1 MGNEE
6 KGFEGLQAVKL
17 LGAFFMPSILANGGR
32 KNGSLAQEQP

>member
-17 LGAFFMPSILANGGR
+17 LGAFFMPSIFAKR
-32 KNGSLAQEQP
+32 RTEKW